1 MVLPDGA
8 HFATNAAMIA
18 VMAAIA
24 GAARMDADELALSP
38 HRWRDGARWGLSVV
52 AVIAVAVGAVG
63 LAGIDPL
70 GVLDDRADLTGSD
83 VWFQVFVEI
92 PIATVVFEE
101 LAFRGVIAGLLERLT
116 TPVRAVVASSVVFG
130 LWHVDPSAL
139 VALDRIGG
147 ELGTVAVTALAGAG
161 FHLLRR
167 RSGSLLAP
175 ALAHWGTNG
184 VALGVFWLTR
194 PG

>member
-8 HFATNAAMIA
+8 HFATNAAMVG

-24 GAARMDADELALSP
+24 GAARMDVDELGLSP
-38 HRWRDGARWGLSVV
+38 HRWRDGARWGVPIVV
-52 AVIAVAVGAVG
+52 AIAVVVGAVG
-63 LAGIDPL
+63 LAGVDPL
-70 GVLDDRADLTGSD
+70 GLLGDRASLDGGD

-92 PIATVVFEE
+92 PIATVLFEE
-101 LAFRGVIAGLLERLT
+101 LAFRGVIAGLLERVA
-116 TPVRAVVASSVVFG
+116 TPGRAILASSVLFG
-130 LWHVDPSAL
+130 LWHLDPTAL
-139 VALDRIGG
+139 WSLDRIAGA
-147 ELGTVAVTALAGAG
+147 LGTVLATAAAGAV

-184 VALGVFWLTR
+184 VALGAVWLATR
-194 PG
+194 